1 MTSTYVKVYLAWAN
15 LTQWMKTREREYKA
29 WYLVP
34 LLVLLALGATVALG
48 ALAWCMAHGQNLGVV
63 INRGAGMYG
72 VKCVAR

>member
-1 MTSTYVKVYLAWAN
+1 MMKAYVELLLGWGTLK
-15 LTQWMKTREREYKA
+15 QWVAGRGAEYKA

-34 LLVLLALGATVALG
+34 LLVLLSLGATVALG
-48 ALAWCMAHGQNLGVV
+48 ALAWCMAHGQNLGII